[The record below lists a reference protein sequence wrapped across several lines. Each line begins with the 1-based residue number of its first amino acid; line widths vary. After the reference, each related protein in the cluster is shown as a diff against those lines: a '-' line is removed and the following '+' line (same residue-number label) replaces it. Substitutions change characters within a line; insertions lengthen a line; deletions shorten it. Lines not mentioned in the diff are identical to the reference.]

1 MYKMLF
7 SEYTNYYV
15 YYVYYVYIR
24 RILRLQILKALFKTH
39 TPSCTPPVMCEM
51 TLLNGIGDLIGR
63 PCWTSTGHILRGA
76 QSRDCLVALG

>member
-39 TPSCTPPVMCEM
+39 TPSCTPPVMCEK
-51 TLLNGIGDLIGR
+51 TVL
-63 PCWTSTGHILRGA
+63 HILRGA